1 MLHLLSLYALA
12 AERGDGL
19 RPELLALLSRQ
30 QESETGL
37 SAFIEPVETQSTQLA
52 DERANERPS
61 R

>member
-1 MLHLLSLYALA
+1 MLHLLSLHALA

-37 SAFIEPVETQSTQLA
+37 SAFIEPVETQSTQPA
-52 DERANERPS
+52 DERPNERPD

>member
-1 MLHLLSLYALA
+1 MLHLLSLHALA

-19 RPELLALLSRQ
+19 RPELRTLLSRQ

-52 DERANERPS
+52 DERAKERPD

>member
-1 MLHLLSLYALA
+1 MLHLLSLHALA

-37 SAFIEPVETQSTQLA
+37 SAFIEPVETQSTQPA
-52 DERANERPS
+52 DERPNERLD